1 LPNTISS
8 FAGRAQRART
18 SPAPARNLRLS
29 ARAGRGP
36 GGLLYTAAHLSLP
49 IGPMR
54 SLVTPIMS
62 TPRASAVTPAA
73 TSIEDVQG
81 HADSRQ
87 IPINKVGI
95 KDVYHPVRVKDRS
108 RGEQHTIANF
118 NMYVALPHNFKGTH
132 MSRFVE
138 VLHRNEREIS
148 VESFR
153 DILVEMTQKLDAQS
167 GHIEMEFPYFVLKK
181 APVSGV
187 ESLMDYHA
195 SLIGEFHGG
204 EPELWL
210 KVTVAA
216 TSLCPC
222 SKRISNYGAHNQRS
236 HITIRARVEGH
247 MWLEELIDIAE
258 SQASCEVYGILKR
271 PDEKF
276 VTERA
281 YDNPKF
287 VEDIVRDVAV
297 QLNKDDRVRA
307 YVVEAENFESIH
319 NHSAYALIEKDK
331 DGE

>member
-1 LPNTISS
+1 
-8 FAGRAQRART
+8 
-18 SPAPARNLRLS
+18 
-29 ARAGRGP
+29 
-36 GGLLYTAAHLSLP
+36 
-49 IGPMR
+49 
-54 SLVTPIMS
+54 MS
-62 TPRASAVTPAA
+62 TLPKSVLPPPP
-73 TSIEDVQG
+73 TSIEDVQAR
-81 HADSRQ
+81 ADSRR

-108 RGEQHTIANF
+108 SGEQHTIANF

-138 VLHRNEREIS
+138 LLHGNEREIS

-153 DILVEMTQKLDAQS
+153 DILAQMTEKLNAQT
-167 GHIEMEFPYFVLKK
+167 GHIEMEFPFFVMKK

-187 ESLMDYHA
+187 ESLMNYQA
-195 SLIGEFHGG
+195 SLIGELHNGVS
-204 EPELWL
+204 ELWL
-210 KVTVAA
+210 KVVVAA

-222 SKRISNYGAHNQRS
+222 SKDISKYGAHNQRS
-236 HITIRARVEGH
+236 HITIKAKVDGH

-258 SQASCEVYGILKR
+258 SEASCEVFGILKR
-271 PDEKF
+271 ADEKH

-281 YDNPKF
+281 YENPKF

-297 QLNKDDRVRA
+297 RMNNEERVRA

-331 DGE
+331 DEVLGL

>member
-1 LPNTISS
+1 
-8 FAGRAQRART
+8 
-18 SPAPARNLRLS
+18 
-29 ARAGRGP
+29 
-36 GGLLYTAAHLSLP
+36 
-49 IGPMR
+49 
-54 SLVTPIMS
+54 MS
-62 TPRASAVTPAA
+62 TLPKSVAPPPPS
-73 TSIEDVQG
+73 SIEDVQ
-81 HADSRQ
+81 ARTDSRR

-108 RGEQHTIANF
+108 SGEQHTIANF

-138 VLHRNEREIS
+138 LLHGNEREIS

-153 DILVEMTQKLDAQS
+153 DILAQMTEKLNAQT
-167 GHIEMEFPYFVLKK
+167 GHIEMAFPFFVMKK

-187 ESLMDYHA
+187 ESLMNYQA
-195 SLIGEFHGG
+195 SLIGELHNGKS
-204 EPELWL
+204 ELWL
-210 KVTVAA
+210 KVVVAA

-222 SKRISNYGAHNQRS
+222 SKDISKYGAHNQRS
-236 HITIRARVEGH
+236 HITIKAKVDGH

-258 SQASCEVYGILKR
+258 SEASCEVYGILKR
-271 PDEKF
+271 ADEKH

-281 YDNPKF
+281 YENPKF

-297 QLNKDDRVRA
+297 RMNNEDRVRA

-331 DGE
+331 DEVVGL